1 MQRSPGPEAK
11 PVPPPVIHRA
21 LLPVTVAALISGLLL
36 LLFLVL
42 HERRTTGE
50 GVPLPVATPIA
61 LRLVKAPAALTSMR
75 SQGLRCEDR
84 RFGSE
89 VETRCA
95 GGAGQDLT
103 MIVFLRRG
111 ENGLVRSIA
120 ASVAFRPGVGPEA
133 DSHAAAFFKSLLDP
147 DMAAE
152 AAFVA
157 AWIDAS
163 IAGGSLFHEEAMY
176 IIVATDEMRLLQ
188 MTAVR

>member
-1 MQRSPGPEAK
+1 MQRSPDLEAK
-11 PVPPPVIHRA
+11 STRLRADHRD

-36 LLFLVL
+36 VLFLLL
-42 HERRTTGE
+42 HERQTTGE
-50 GVPLPVATPIA
+50 GGPLPVAPPLA
-61 LRLVKAPAALTSMR
+61 LRLVKAPAALASMR
-75 SQGLRCEDR
+75 SQGLHCEDH
-84 RFGSE
+84 RFGFE

-95 GGAGQDLT
+95 GGAGQDPT

-111 ENGLVRSIA
+111 ENSLVRSVA

-163 IAGGSLFHEEAMY
+163 IGGGSLFHEGAMY
-176 IIVATDEMRLLQ
+176 IIVATEEMRLLQ